1 MTQPSLL
8 DVPLPYEPEPSP
20 VAGEMTRRSAAQ
32 RRVVAY
38 LKARGSATNVEL
50 CRPEVGGNRG
60 IGRLWQAVQAGEIA
74 VRKSHVK
81 GGVWRYSICAD
92 APLPR

>member
-1 MTQPSLL
+1 MTQPDLFASGRQ
-8 DVPLPYEPEPSP
+8 EPEPSP
-20 VAGEMTRRSAAQ
+20 VAGEIRRLCASE

-38 LKARGSATNVEL
+38 LKAHKTATNVEL

-60 IGRLWQAVQAGEIA
+60 IGRLWKAVQAGEIA

-81 GGVWRYSICAD
+81 GGVWKYEVIT
-92 APLPR
+92 

>member
-1 MTQPSLL
+1 MSSVQLDLL
-8 DVPLPYEPEPSP
+8 GAPVDPEPSQ
-20 VAGEMTRRSAAQ
+20 VAGEIRRRSAAQ

-38 LKARGSATNVEL
+38 LKAHGRATNVEL

-60 IGRLWQAVQAGEIA
+60 IGRLWQAVQAGEVA

-81 GGVWRYSICAD
+81 GGVWQYEVIS
-92 APLPR
+92 